1 MIFSEKISLKKY
13 VDSANEQFEESE
25 SRLSQIEESLETRMN
40 GKTTGS
46 IVGAMFGTVCWLA
59 VFCIGFQYIKEY
71 VEGTLSKVCLG
82 IAVAL
87 IITLFIDEI
96 IDLSYYGKISSYKN
110 NILQLKNRIS
120 IGRSSIKSNQGIFM
134 KARENGWYYPLTAGT
149 SIYEEAALIEET
161 MNSME
166 SLKGGLI
173 NGLKNFLYFTVVI
186 SITGVGSWALFGTAA
201 QIISGIYGKSMDSD
215 ILMTLCII
223 ALLIVEVGE
232 VILAK
237 IMWGKT
243 ECSVTNITLLMAP
256 SGPVLFLALIAV
268 AAVIVMLVVMAV
280 SVVIAL
286 AAAVLAIGV
295 FFASISGG

>member
-1 MIFSEKISLKKY
+1 
-13 VDSANEQFEESE
+13 
-25 SRLSQIEESLETRMN
+25 
-40 GKTTGS
+40 
-46 IVGAMFGTVCWLA
+46 
-59 VFCIGFQYIKEY
+59 
-71 VEGTLSKVCLG
+71 
-82 IAVAL
+82 
-87 IITLFIDEI
+87 
-96 IDLSYYGKISSYKN
+96 
-110 NILQLKNRIS
+110 
-120 IGRSSIKSNQGIFM
+120 M
-134 KARENGWYYPLTAGT
+134 KDRENGWYYPLTAGT

-256 SGPVLFLALIAV
+256 SGPVLFLALITV